1 MGELKRWDE
10 LEPSGTVVPVD
21 APRPHTGGWRTGV
34 KPSADL
40 LRCVNCLLCWLHCPD
55 SSIVLDG
62 TTFAGFDFDYCKGCE
77 ICAAICPVDAITM
90 VAESVDLPPLGVTE

>member
-10 LEPSGTVVPVD
+10 LEPGGTVLPAD

-40 LRCVNCLLCWLHCPD
+40 SRCVNCLLCWLHCPD
-55 SSIVLDG
+55 SAVLLDDAV
-62 TTFAGFDFDYCKGCE
+62 FVGFDFDYCKGCE
-77 ICAAICPVDAITM
+77 ICEEVCPVDAIAM
-90 VAESVDLPPLGVTE
+90 VAEETVLPPLGVSR